1 MKVLSVIVPCYN
13 EEENVSYFYEELM
26 KQEAALK
33 QREIELE
40 LIYVDDGSKDRTVE
54 EEVRKLYEKD
64 KRISSGFLFPEFRKG
79 SGHLRRTEEGVRRIC
94 SADGCGSAGSA
105 VAASEDAPLSGRRRL

>member
-54 EEVRKLYEKD
+54 EVRKLYEKD
-64 KRISSGFLFPEFRKG
+64 KRVHLVSFSRNFGKEAGIYAGLKKASGEYVVLMD
-79 SGHLRRTEEGVRRIC
+79 
-94 SADGCGSAGSA
+94 ADLQYPPSLL
-105 VAASEDAPLSGRRRL
+105 P